1 MKHIKNK
8 NTIKTQNRQK
18 QPDKIHQKK
27 IQQNQKKQKPQKQSW
42 QVLIIL
48 CFPSLFFFC
57 VLWLCIV

>member
-18 QPDKIHQKK
+18 QPDKIHRKK

-42 QVLIIL
+42 LVLIIL
-48 CFPSLFFFC
+48 C
-57 VLWLCIV
+57 

>member
-8 NTIKTQNRQK
+8 NTIKPQNRQK

-27 IQQNQKKQKPQKQSW
+27 THNKIKKQKPQKQSW

-48 CFPSLFFFC
+48 CFPNVGCL
-57 VLWLCIV
+57 IVIAPP